1 MCRVIIYQV
10 CGIFLLLLLII
21 KKVTIL
27 KLQGFYIVTYA
38 LGIYYLNMLIAFLT
52 PKIDPAIYDFE
63 GNLSYCCCLMNETD
77 SIHVFFLIWSIDEGP
92 SLPTSANEEFRPFIR
107 RLPEFKFWYLVF
119 FLVDYNLWNF
129 NIFLYHTQVFIDNS
143 NINFIDLYVLW
154 ILQHT
159 SILAY
164 IVALFYHIVLHN
176 NETTN
181 QSMDKKVFLSTIF

>member
-1 MCRVIIYQV
+1 MISKVIFHIVVVWWMKQ
-10 CGIFLLLLLII
+10 
-21 KKVTIL
+21 IL
-27 KLQGFYIVTYA
+27 F
-38 LGIYYLNMLIAFLT
+38 MF
-52 PKIDPAIYDFE
+52 
-63 GNLSYCCCLMNETD
+63 
-77 SIHVFFLIWSIDEGP
+77 FFLIWSIDEGP

-181 QSMDKKVFLSTIF
+181 QSMDKKVFLSLSDFSLLINSMIYFFPFIYSYSIWLNIVICLGLVVKLVIRAKKIPEKFI